1 MSEEHTHIL
10 FILNE
15 KPLSRETLKTFMPGQ
30 STDRYVYPS
39 KPTECSHSYFVI
51 QNLNSDF
58 TDSAL
63 GSTDKSALPFGDFRM
78 RESTMQSILNNP
90 KYGPRSELGTDKYLN
105 A

>member
-1 MSEEHTHIL
+1 MSEAHAHIL
-10 FILNE
+10 CILNE
-15 KPLSRETLKTFMPGQ
+15 KLLSREILKTFMPGL
-30 STDRYVYPS
+30 STDRYGCPS
-39 KPTECSHSYFVI
+39 KPAGCSHSYFVF

-90 KYGPRSELGTDKYLN
+90 KYGPRSELGMSK
-105 A
+105 